1 MKNLMMM
8 VLVLGGSILADSSV
22 AKADHRWHGGRGSNF
37 SVSFGNGY
45 NNFSY
50 SQGRPGGFYG
60 QNYGGFYS
68 QPVIAVPAYRSYP
81 TYSVPVYGGYSGYGS
96 YGGYGGYGGYPRHC
110 H

>member
-8 VLVLGGSILADSSV
+8 ALVLGGSILADSSV
-22 AKADHRWHGGRGSNF
+22 AKADHRWGGRGSSF

-50 SQGRPGGFYG
+50 SQGRPRGFYG
-60 QNYGGFYS
+60 GPRGGFHS
-68 QPVIAVPAYRSYP
+68 PPVIAVPVYRSYP
-81 TYSVPVYGGYSGYGS
+81 VYSVPVHGG
-96 YGGYGGYGGYPRHC
+96 YGGYGGFSGYGGYPRHC

>member
-22 AKADHRWHGGRGSNF
+22 AKADHRWHGGRGSSF
-37 SVSFGNGY
+37 SVNFGNGY

-50 SQGRPGGFYG
+50 SQGHPRGLYGYG
-60 QNYGGFYS
+60 QPYGGYYS
-68 QPVIAVPAYRSYP
+68 HPVVPVYRSYP
-81 TYSVPVYGGYSGYGS
+81 VYSVPVYGG
-96 YGGYGGYGGYPRHC
+96 GYGGYGGFGGYGGHHRHC